1 MIQSSHHDPN
11 RYQIVNAENT
21 ISVIGAG
28 SWGTALAMLLAKNGH
43 KVLLWG
49 RNKQKML
56 AMQEAGEN
64 SFFLPGI
71 AFPDN
76 LQLSS
81 DLQQAVTQSQDL
93 LLVIPSHAFRDTL
106 NKIHAISSDIQNISW
121 ATKGLEAETSQLLH
135 QVIAEVLGDVPNQAV
150 ISGPTFAK
158 EVALGLPTAVTVAAN
173 NRPYSEHLASLL
185 CNKTFRPYLSDDIPG
200 LEVGGA
206 VKNVMAIA
214 AGIADGLGFGA
225 NTRAALITRALNEI
239 ARLSSKL
246 GGQQKT
252 LMGLSGLGDLLLTC
266 TDNQSR
272 NRRMG
277 LAIGKGQNIEQAQEE
292 IQQVVEG
299 LQTARLVYALASTL
313 NVEMPIVEQVYKV
326 LYHNMTPRQAVHN
339 LLSRDYKTE

>member
-1 MIQSSHHDPN
+1 MWRRINP
-11 RYQIVNAENT
+11 
-21 ISVIGAG
+21 
-28 SWGTALAMLLAKNGH
+28 
-43 KVLLWG
+43 
-49 RNKQKML
+49 
-56 AMQEAGEN
+56 
-64 SFFLPGI
+64 
-71 AFPDN
+71 
-76 LQLSS
+76 
-81 DLQQAVTQSQDL
+81 
-93 LLVIPSHAFRDTL
+93 
-106 NKIHAISSDIQNISW
+106 
-121 ATKGLEAETSQLLH
+121 
-135 QVIAEVLGDVPNQAV
+135 
-150 ISGPTFAK
+150 
-158 EVALGLPTAVTVAAN
+158 
-173 NRPYSEHLASLL
+173 HLASLL
-185 CNKTFRPYLSDDIPG
+185 CNKTFRPYLSDDITG

-339 LLSRDYKTE
+339 LLSRDYKAE

>member
-1 MIQSSHHDPN
+1 MTTN
-11 RYQIVNAENT
+11 NT
-21 ISVIGAG
+21 ISIIGAG
-28 SWGTALAMLLAKNGH
+28 SWGTALAILLAKNGH

-64 SFFLPGI
+64 PFFLLGI
-71 AFPDN
+71 AFPSG
-76 LQLSS
+76 LQVTS
-81 DLQQAVTQSQDL
+81 DLQQAVTQSHDL
-93 LLVIPSHAFRDTL
+93 LLVIPSYAFRGTL
-106 NKIHAISSDIQNISW
+106 NKIQTIKPDIQNISW

-135 QVIAEVLGDVPNQAV
+135 QVVAEVLGNIPNQAV

-158 EVALGLPTAVTVAAN
+158 EAAIGLPTAVTIAAN
-173 NRPYSEHLASLL
+173 NPDYSQHLAAML
-185 CNKTFRPYLSDDIPG
+185 CNETFRPYLSDDITG

-225 NTRAALITRALNEI
+225 NTRSALITRALNEI
-239 ARLSSKL
+239 GRLSDRL

-266 TDNQSR
+266 TDDQSR
-272 NRRMG
+272 NRCMG
-277 LAIGKGQNIEQAQEE
+277 LAIGKGQSIEQAQEE

-299 LQTARLVYALASTL
+299 VQTARLVYALANQL
-313 NVEMPIVEQVYKV
+313 EVEMPIVEQVYKV
-326 LYHNMTPRQAVHN
+326 LYENLSPREAVHN
-339 LLSRDYKTE
+339 LLSRDYKAE